1 MEIASSVPVH
11 SYPGLLEPG
20 VVGFWRPVL
29 LLPADIQT
37 RLTSRQLEAVLAHE
51 LCHVR
56 RRDNLTSAIHM
67 IVEAVFWF
75 HPLVWWIG
83 VRLVDERE
91 RACDEEVLRLG
102 NEPQVYAE
110 GILNVCRIYLESP
123 LRCVS
128 GVTGSDL
135 KKRIHA
141 IVTGRVAANLSVA
154 RKASLVTAAIV
165 ALSVPLVVGMIV
177 SASPT
182 RTLSQAPVET
192 PEAFAARD
200 SLNKGVQAFKAQQ
213 YDTAIDYFKRAGE
226 LDPNFTSADLY
237 LATAY
242 AKRYIPGSNLEE
254 NQSYAD
260 LAIQSFQ
267 KVLDKIPTDKN
278 AISGLAGIYQN
289 SGQFDKAR
297 DAYIRNTQEDPGNH
311 LPFYA
316 VGAVD
321 WIIVHNGASALSMNQ
336 RSSLIAEGL
345 EYLDKAMTINPDY
358 EATLWYENL
367 LIREQSAILKEK
379 ARQTQDANETRT
391 LLATAAELDDRA
403 DDWSNRALEVRKKN
417 AEKAR
422 ALGITGNGQ

>member
-1 MEIASSVPVH
+1 
-11 SYPGLLEPG
+11 
-20 VVGFWRPVL
+20 
-29 LLPADIQT
+29 
-37 RLTSRQLEAVLAHE
+37 
-51 LCHVR
+51 
-56 RRDNLTSAIHM
+56 M

-141 IVTGRVAANLSVA
+141 IVAGRVAPNLSFA
-154 RKASLVTAAIV
+154 RKASLAIAAIA
-165 ALSVPLVVGMIV
+165 ALAAPLVVGLIV
-177 SASPT
+177 NASPT

-213 YDTAIDYFKRAGE
+213 YDSAIDYFRKATE
-226 LDPNFTSADLY
+226 LDPNMTSADLY

-242 AKRYIPGSNLEE
+242 AKRYLPGSRLEE
-254 NQSYAD
+254 NQKYAD

-267 KVLDKIPTDKN
+267 KVLDKSPTDKI
-278 AISGLAGIYQN
+278 AIAGIAGIYQN
-289 SGQFDKAR
+289 SEQFDKAR
-297 DAYIRNTQEDPGNH
+297 DAYIRNAQADPENH
-311 LPFYA
+311 IPFYA

-321 WIIVHNGASALSMNQ
+321 WIIVHNSVATLSMDQ
-336 RSSLIAEGL
+336 RSRLIAEGL
-345 EYLDKAMTINPDY
+345 QYLDRAIAINPDY
-358 EATLWYENL
+358 EDALWYENL
-367 LIREQSAILKEK
+367 LIREQSGILKEQ
-379 ARQTQDANETRT
+379 ARQTQDTNEART
-391 LLATAAELDDRA
+391 LLATADELDTRA

-417 AEKAR
+417 AEKR
-422 ALGITGNGQ
+422 NGR